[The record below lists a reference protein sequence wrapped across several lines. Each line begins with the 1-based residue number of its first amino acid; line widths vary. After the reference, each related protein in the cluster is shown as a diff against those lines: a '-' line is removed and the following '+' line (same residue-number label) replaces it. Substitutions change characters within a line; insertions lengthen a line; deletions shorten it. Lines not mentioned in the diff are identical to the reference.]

1 VSDAAAYA
9 VTLALVLGAAA
20 VVPWLAMRALVP
32 TLEASGRGLAENY
45 RGRRVVVGLGV
56 VWLVWALALMTAGLI
71 ASLYAGISSAWGH
84 PAPVLVF
91 GIEQLPFLLVLGAF
105 GLGMVDDSLG
115 SSADKGFRGHLSALR
130 RGRLTTGA
138 LKLLGIGVLAA
149 VSVTPAFGAVDAPL
163 RRTLGLW
170 VLQVLAIALTA
181 NLLNL
186 MDLRPGRALKS
197 YSLLA
202 VTACVLIGVSSV
214 WSVVPFFLV
223 VALGP
228 VVAVW
233 GFDLKE
239 RGMFGDAGANAAG
252 VLAGWLLVV
261 ALSAWWWALAAYVL
275 FAFAMNIAS
284 ERTSFSAVISRT
296 PALRWLDGLGVY
308 DGRPEDEADSRQGAS
323 GTEKSAESKTRTPS
337 ETRDR

>member
-1 VSDAAAYA
+1 MSDASAYA
-9 VTLALVLGAAA
+9 VTLASVLAGAAI
-20 VVPWLAMRALVP
+20 VPWLAMRALVP
-32 TLEASGRGLAENY
+32 TLEASGRGLVANY
-45 RGRRVVVGLGV
+45 RGRRVVVGLGI
-56 VWLVWALALMTAGLI
+56 VWLVWALGLMAVGLI
-71 ASLYAGISSAWGH
+71 ASLYAGISSAQGL
-84 PAPVLVF
+84 PVPVLVF
-91 GIEQLPFLLVLGAF
+91 GVEQLPYLLVLGAF
-105 GLGMVDDSLG
+105 ALGMVDDSLG

-149 VSVTPAFGAVDAPL
+149 VSVTPAFGAVGAPL
-163 RRTLGLW
+163 WRTLGLW
-170 VLQVLAIALTA
+170 ALQVLAIALTA

-197 YSLLA
+197 YALLA

-223 VALGP
+223 VSLGP

-239 RGMFGDAGANAAG
+239 RGMLGDAGANAAG
-252 VLAGWLLVV
+252 VMAGWLLVV

-284 ERTSFSAVISRT
+284 EKTSFSAVISGT
-296 PALRWLDGLGVY
+296 PVLRWLDALGMHA
-308 DGRPEDEADSRQGAS
+308 GQPEVAADSHHVTS
-323 GTEKSAESKTRTPS
+323 GPEMSDEVKTRTPS

>member
-1 VSDAAAYA
+1 
-9 VTLALVLGAAA
+9 
-20 VVPWLAMRALVP
+20 
-32 TLEASGRGLAENY
+32 
-45 RGRRVVVGLGV
+45 
-56 VWLVWALALMTAGLI
+56 
-71 ASLYAGISSAWGH
+71 
-84 PAPVLVF
+84 
-91 GIEQLPFLLVLGAF
+91 VLGAF
-105 GLGMVDDSLG
+105 ALGMVDDSLG

-138 LKLLGIGVLAA
+138 LKLLGIGMLAA
-149 VSVTPAFGAVDAPL
+149 VSVTPAFADVDSPL
-163 RRTLGLW
+163 WRTLGLW
-170 VLQVLAIALTA
+170 ALQVLAIALTA

-197 YSLLA
+197 FSFL
-202 VTACVLIGVSSV
+202 VVMACVLIGISSV

-239 RGMFGDAGANAAG
+239 RGMLGDAGANAAG

-261 ALSAWWWALAAYVL
+261 ALSAWWWALATYVL

-284 ERTSFSAVISRT
+284 ERISFSAVISRT
-296 PALRWLDGLGVY
+296 PALRWLDGLGRQ
-308 DGRPEDEADSRQGAS
+308 DGYLEEAVDSRGGTP
-323 GTEKSAESKTRTPS
+323 GTEKSDEVKTRTPS

>member
-1 VSDAAAYA
+1 MSGASAYA
-9 VTLALVLGAAA
+9 VTLALVFGAAA

-32 TLEASGRGLAENY
+32 TLEASGRGLVENY
-45 RGRRVVVGLGV
+45 RGRRVVLGLGI
-56 VWLVWALALMTAGLI
+56 VWPLWALALMAGRLI
-71 ASLYAGISSAWGH
+71 VSLYAGISSSQGQ
-84 PAPVLVF
+84 PVPVLVF
-91 GIEQLPFLLVLGAF
+91 GIEQLPYLLVLGAF
-105 GLGMVDDSLG
+105 ALGMVDDSLG

-130 RGRLTTGA
+130 RGRLTTGG

-149 VSVTPAFGAVDAPL
+149 VSVTPAFGAADAPFWL
-163 RRTLGLW
+163 TLGLW

-202 VTACVLIGVSSV
+202 VTACILIGVSSV

-223 VALGP
+223 VSLGP
-228 VVAVW
+228 VIAVW

-239 RGMFGDAGANAAG
+239 RGMLGDAGANAGG

-275 FAFAMNIAS
+275 FALAMNIAS
-284 ERTSFSAVISRT
+284 ERMSFSAVISRT
-296 PALRWLDGLGVY
+296 PMLRWLDGLGTQ
-308 DGRPEDEADSRQGAS
+308 DGPPEGAGDSRKIAS
-323 GTEKSAESKTRTPS
+323 GGEKSDELESRTPS
-337 ETRDR
+337 ESRDR